1 MTDGQ
6 RWQVLRLCRGI
17 ADDMRT
23 RGVEVSV
30 RLDPDPASRG
40 LDIEVDTPP
49 EMGLEDARAVVA
61 EVYRRVG
68 DAVRSVGSR
77 GIRLTAPV
85 EAG

>member
-6 RWQVLRLCRGI
+6 RWQVERLCRGI
-17 ADDMRT
+17 AAEMRT
-23 RGVEVSV
+23 RGVEVAV
-30 RLDPDPASRG
+30 RLDPDRSSRG

-68 DAVRSVGSR
+68 EAMKSVGA
-77 GIRLTAPV
+77 GGVRLTAPV
-85 EAG
+85 EVG